1 MKLAILLVS
10 VVITGAITLFGAD
23 DKNISGTWI
32 MQSKDNS
39 CSPAV
44 IRIKMDEGIWR
55 GKLDMPEQELYDK
68 DIYSIKVSGD
78 SVFISVAKDSPVI
91 KAVFVND
98 STIAGELL
106 SGGSR
111 DAVQFEKF

>member
-1 MKLAILLVS
+1 MKLAILFVS
-10 VVITGAITLFGAD
+10 VVITGLITLTAAD
-23 DKNISGTWI
+23 DKNISGTWV

-44 IRIKMDEGIWR
+44 IRIKMGEGIWQ
-55 GKLDMPEQELYDK
+55 GKLDIPEQELYDK
-68 DIYSIKVSGD
+68 AIYSIKVSGD

-106 SGGSR
+106 SAGRR